1 MNYSKYYDL
10 ESYLFNEVSSNFSK
24 RGYLTAEEFFCI
36 IIWKA
41 NRAKSKI
48 AKKFEN
54 GASLDEA
61 IKKLTSSIYQSA
73 TNKDKLAVLMNKYGF
88 YLPMASAIL
97 SVLYQDEFSV
107 YDIRVCDML
116 EQKHKTRKYH
126 NIKNWVFEKLWAG
139 YEEYLQK
146 TLELSGKSSYR
157 EADKHLWGKS
167 FYEQLEQDLSK
178 NFGLKQKF

>member
-1 MNYSKYYDL
+1 MIDYSKYYDL

-24 RGYLTAEEFFCI
+24 RGCLTAEEFFCI

-54 GASLDEA
+54 ETNLDEA
-61 IKKLTSSIYQSA
+61 IKKLTSSIHQSA
-73 TNKDKLAVLMNKYGF
+73 TKKDKLAVLMNDYGF

-116 EQKHKTRKYH
+116 EQKYKKKKYH
-126 NIKNWVFEKLWAG
+126 KIKNWTFEKLWIG
-139 YEEYLQK
+139 YKEYLQK
-146 TLELSGKSSYR
+146 TIELSGKSSYR

-167 FYEQLEQDLSK
+167 FYEQLEKDLSR
-178 NFGLKQKF
+178 NFQK

>member
-1 MNYSKYYDL
+1 MIDYSKYYDL
-10 ESYLFNEVSSNFSK
+10 ESFLFNDVSSNFSK

-54 GASLDEA
+54 ENNIDEA

-73 TNKDKLAVLMNKYGF
+73 TKKDKLAVLMNDYSF

-116 EQKHKTRKYH
+116 EQRYKTKKYH
-126 NIKNWVFEKLWAG
+126 KIKNWTFEKLWTG

-146 TLELSGKSSYR
+146 TLELSGKFSYR

-167 FYEQLEQDLSK
+167 FYEQLEKDLSR
-178 NFGLKQKF
+178 NFQK